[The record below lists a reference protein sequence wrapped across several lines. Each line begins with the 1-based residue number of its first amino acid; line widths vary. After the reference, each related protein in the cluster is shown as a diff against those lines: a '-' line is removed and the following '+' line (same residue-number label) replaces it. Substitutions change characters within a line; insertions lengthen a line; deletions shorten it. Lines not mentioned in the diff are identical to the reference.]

1 MQEVILM
8 FWAFLVSQKHQ
19 MVKTKKIHYPN
30 STKAMNFS
38 TTLHK
43 YLKKRKKEKEK
54 EKEKEK
60 SCFSRLGAHTKR
72 NPHTQ

>member
-1 MQEVILM
+1 
-8 FWAFLVSQKHQ
+8 
-19 MVKTKKIHYPN
+19 MVKTKKTHYPN

-43 YLKKRKKEKEK
+43 YLKKGKKEK

>member
-1 MQEVILM
+1 
-8 FWAFLVSQKHQ
+8 
-19 MVKTKKIHYPN
+19 MVKTKKTHYPN
-30 STKAMNFS
+30 STKAMNFT

-43 YLKKRKKEKEK
+43 YLKKRKKEK

-72 NPHTQ
+72 NPHTH